1 MPHPASYH
9 VTPCLLNQGPSRS
22 VTVILFAVQTVRP
35 QSLDTAVLHSTQLP
49 LNKPMVTILPTF
61 GALGTLHIIE
71 PDTLGFKARP

>member
-1 MPHPASYH
+1 M
-9 VTPCLLNQGPSRS
+9 
-22 VTVILFAVQTVRP
+22 VILFAVQTVRP

-71 PDTLGFKARP
+71 P